1 MGKKKGRYPVGEQG
15 LGKTEAGVAREAPK
29 QGEGEAR
36 EKRKLAGVKGISRC
50 EGGGKGEIDGHR
62 VRDR

>member
-1 MGKKKGRYPVGEQG
+1 M
-15 LGKTEAGVAREAPK
+15 AREAPK